1 MKTNG
6 SDIREW
12 VDTLNN
18 QKPYYLAVMDAEGC
32 LTFANSQ
39 FFNSFQASLE
49 PEMQNR
55 FFNLVHENDLPELN
69 RIFASCSLRDEAVT
83 IEIRVK
89 SGHFRWVKWEISGIR
104 KPENMCGKFLCLGFD
119 VTGDEQREKT
129 LRAFEEVYQASN
141 ALFHSFM
148 DHTRAIAWIV
158 DEEGNLMFG
167 NRSFLECFRLD
178 KSAFGKE
185 LTTILPAPIARILS
199 EKHTGVLRT
208 GKEDSGIVRSLIAG
222 GSEQL
227 YHMTVFPV
235 RSNAPGRMIGGE
247 AHCL

>member
-6 SDIREW
+6 SDIRKW

-39 FFNSFQASLE
+39 FYNSFQASLE

-55 FFNLVHENDLPELN
+55 FFDIVHENDRPELN
-69 RIFASCSLRDEAVT
+69 KVLASCSLRDEAVT
-83 IEIRVK
+83 TEIRVK

-104 KPENMCGKFLCLGFD
+104 KPENMSGKFLCLGFD
-119 VTGDEQREKT
+119 VTNDEQQEKT
-129 LRAFEEVYQASN
+129 LRAFEENYQASN
-141 ALFHSFM
+141 ALFRSFM
-148 DHTRAIAWIV
+148 DHTCAIAWIA
-158 DEEGNLMFG
+158 DEEGKLMFG
-167 NRSFLECFRLD
+167 NRFFLEYFRLD

-185 LTTILPAPIARILS
+185 LTTILPASIARILS
-199 EKHTGVLRT
+199 EKHTGVLRS
-208 GKEDSGIVRSLIAG
+208 GKQDSGIIRSPMADD
-222 GSEQL
+222 SEQL
-227 YHMTVFPV
+227 YQMTVFPV
-235 RSNAPGRMIGGE
+235 CGNAPGRMIGGE

>member
-6 SDIREW
+6 SDISDW
-12 VDTLNN
+12 IDSLNN

-39 FFNSFQASLE
+39 FYNSFQASLE

-55 FFNLVHENDLPELN
+55 FFDLVHENDRPELN
-69 RIFASCSLRDEAVT
+69 KVLASCSLHDEAVT
-83 IEIRVK
+83 TEIRVK

-104 KPENMCGKFLCLGFD
+104 KPENMSGKFLCLGFE
-119 VTGDEQREKT
+119 VTNEEQRVKT
-129 LRAFEEVYQASN
+129 LRAFEEGYQASN

-148 DHTRAIAWIV
+148 DHTPSFTWIV

-167 NRSFLECFRLD
+167 NRSFLEYFRLD

-185 LTTILPAPIARILS
+185 LTTILPAPIAGILS
-199 EKHTGVLRT
+199 EKHAGVLRS
-208 GKEDSGIVRSLIAG
+208 GQQDSDVVRSLIAD

-227 YHMTVFPV
+227 YQITVFPV
-235 RSNAPGRMIGGE
+235 RGNAPGRMVGGE